1 MAPPT
6 THTHDDDTRA
16 APAARP
22 SQASD
27 LKLSNYLGLLR
38 DDPYDASALEGLA
51 ELARTRDAAR
61 LGEDPVRLL
70 ELARQTHEARGE
82 AIAVARLLEVEA
94 QLVVDDQGFE
104 ASLWKELGR
113 VRAEQLLDPEA
124 ALAAYE
130 RAHELRADDA
140 EVEDAIK
147 RLKQAESSW
156 GKTVKRFVEEAE
168 ATEDLSLKSSLY
180 GWYFAQEYGSIY
192 FQNIQEAK
200 PEHLTMVPFQVL
212 RQHWL
217 MAKYFPANKLQVL
230 LQNLTIEKHQCQ
242 WISLLHLG
250 YLV

>member
-168 ATEDLSLKSSLY
+168 ATEDLSLKSSLLLRAACLNWQY
-180 GWYFAQEYGSIY
+180 RKRDREKETDKLFERVLELEPGNREAVHLPVLWRERTISCKCHLSI
-192 FQNIQEAK
+192 
-200 PEHLTMVPFQVL
+200 
-212 RQHWL
+212 
-217 MAKYFPANKLQVL
+217 
-230 LQNLTIEKHQCQ
+230 
-242 WISLLHLG
+242 
-250 YLV
+250 